1 MMNQNELRIGNLVT
15 NEFYESFCDIIK
27 VESIH
32 EGGINVIAS
41 DDDKPYGMAQPLL
54 DFEYT
59 FDKLKPIP
67 LTEEWLLKFGFL
79 KDDRKSKHA
88 ILSTMYFLG
97 HGLKLWSIING
108 TRFRHDFNCDY
119 LTGINIDY
127 VHQLQNLVFTLTGE
141 ELKLPANE
149 KKTTS

>member
-1 MMNQNELRIGNLVT
+1 MIKAEELRIGNLIYDDF
-15 NEFYESFCDIIK
+15 NEVHIVEKIESKKYNDWNGSDPSLFVFSKPIDEYNGMYTCD
-27 VESIH
+27 VVS
-32 EGGINVIAS
+32 
-41 DDDKPYGMAQPLL
+41 
-54 DFEYT
+54 
-59 FDKLKPIP
+59 PIP